1 MERKYISRNGVVERT
16 RYAVGDNAAPRGKR
30 KKGNTGFRKQEA
42 NFNGAVR
49 QAARIMNCNFS
60 ASGGYWCTLS
70 YDQGGLRKLLGK
82 AGVAER
88 EYLELI
94 EAGCGAPETPA
105 DGGEADAEER
115 LDEEAAAMLDRVD
128 AAAEHA
134 LRLWLRRVKRKLGC
148 AVKAFGV
155 TAEIDGKTGEI
166 TRIHHHISVQIT
178 AEHDRLEAMAALQ
191 AAWSAGQADIRT
203 LREMPDYTPTAVY
216 MLRQVRRREHEQ
228 KYFATRGMERP
239 EISEREILGNNE
251 IKAPPGANVLERAE
265 YDGEHIAQYVRYIP
279 KKREK
284 RGGHKRE
291 IQEMPIDPA

>member
-1 MERKYISRNGVVERT
+1 MERKYFSRNGVVERT

-88 EYLELI
+88 EYLELT
-94 EAGCGAPETPA
+94 EARCGAPETIA
-105 DGGEADAEER
+105 DNSDADAGK

-203 LREMPDYTPTAVY
+203 LRAMPDYTPTAVY